1 LDFFTETRIDVNN
14 FDLVFEEFL
23 RNKVV
28 LEIVNSDGIKVNFE
42 EDINALFK
50 LLNDNKKEFLD
61 DLK

>member
-23 RNKVV
+23 RNKIV